1 LSIFGKNILKM
12 TKNYSLKCIA
22 LLCVVLLN
30 LTVFASGSLTPKGN
44 NGLKANISKSLKPLI
59 VNPNLELAPGV
70 LPGGAHT
77 PSPNRAL
84 WDIQFD
90 YDIYTP
96 SNAAALVSVVWTGT
110 EFWSTQWSVADSVY
124 QFDINGNNTGRF
136 KVTGMGAVRSLTIK
150 GDTVYAGINTTTI
163 RRIKVSTKAL
173 LTGIVVP
180 SLTTGGT
187 AGARWVTYCPTAN
200 SGAGGLYYGNFASEI
215 NLVTTGGT
223 LISSIP
229 AATHTLTGMYG
240 AAYDNLT
247 PGGPYI
253 VGI

>member
-1 LSIFGKNILKM
+1 
-12 TKNYSLKCIA
+12 
-22 LLCVVLLN
+22 
-30 LTVFASGSLTPKGN
+30 
-44 NGLKANISKSLKPLI
+44 
-59 VNPNLELAPGV
+59 
-70 LPGGAHT
+70 
-77 PSPNRAL
+77 L

-163 RRIKVSTKAL
+163 RRIKVSTKTL

-187 AGARWVTYCPTAN
+187 AGARWVTYSPTAN

-253 VGI
+253 WAFNQADPNGGTSQSVLVGINPTTGALTGVTHDVDADQGSQGGIAGGATVVQLPGYTKPTLACINQGLGLIGYELSAVPIAT